1 MAHFLRKHTMSIKS
15 VEGDYNQSTGL
26 KIEMSRT
33 LPSLEESERN
43 ESSFTPLPLQVYH
56 VPQ

>member
-1 MAHFLRKHTMSIKS
+1 MSIKS